1 MAYIVDPAP
10 NCGKYRTNGAFAAPT
25 FVPRLIGD
33 CLTAQSSIL
42 GVVLAGGRSTR
53 MGTEKALIEFGGKPL
68 IAHAIARLSPQVD
81 AVTINAS
88 GDPTRFAS
96 LGLSVI
102 ADAPAHRGF
111 GPLAGIAASLAFG
124 EAGSYL
130 FVLTVP
136 CDAPFAPLDLAS
148 RLAAAAVMSQA
159 SVAVAEGPRG
169 LEPLFTLWR
178 SNLRARLERALE
190 SGERS
195 PRDFLVAC
203 NAIRISFATPT
214 GVNPFANLND
224 RDELAAARARLSS

>member
-1 MAYIVDPAP
+1 M
-10 NCGKYRTNGAFAAPT
+10 GA
-25 FVPRLIGD
+25 
-33 CLTAQSSIL
+33 
-42 GVVLAGGRSTR
+42 
-53 MGTEKALIEFGGKPL
+53 EKALIEFGGKPL

-81 AVTINAS
+81 AVAINAN

-102 ADAPAHRGF
+102 ADAPAHRGL
-111 GPLAGIAASLAFG
+111 GPLAGIAASLAFA
-124 EAGSYL
+124 EAGSYS

-148 RLAAAAVMSQA
+148 RLAAAAMGQVSA
-159 SVAVAEGPRG
+159 AVAEGPRG
-169 LEPLFTLWR
+169 LEPLFALWR
-178 SNLRARLERALE
+178 SNLRARLERALG

-203 NAIRISFATPT
+203 NAIRIPFAAPT